1 MVIKNCSSYHVDIN
15 VKNQGS
21 EFFYQY
27 KYQNHQ
33 FEGNVMIRAVSDREW
48 LEAVFQIIVENE
60 IEQYEI
66 NRVAEKYMGG

>member
-1 MVIKNCSSYHVDIN
+1 MVIKDCGSYHVDVN
-15 VKNQGS
+15 VKNQGT

-27 KYQNHQ
+27 KYQNHH
-33 FEGNVMIRAVSDREW
+33 FEGKVVIRAVSEREW

-66 NRVAEKYMGG
+66 DRVAEKYMGG